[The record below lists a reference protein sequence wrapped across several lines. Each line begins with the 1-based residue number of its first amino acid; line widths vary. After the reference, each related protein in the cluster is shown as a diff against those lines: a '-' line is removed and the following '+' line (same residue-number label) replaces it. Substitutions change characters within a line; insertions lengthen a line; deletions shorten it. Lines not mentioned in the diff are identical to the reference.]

1 MAFLKICPMLNF
13 DPELEL
19 SHFINGDAVEI
30 SYIQFSEKDCPP
42 LEAFLAS
49 LLRSISMEYLLEIVF
64 TVLNELL
71 VNAFKANVK
80 RVYFDTIGKNIENK
94 EDYSIGLKNFREEF
108 AEFNQEVHSALS
120 KSKYRIQLKIA
131 QNSDKIQFWIINN
144 AKMVDDEIERI
155 KFRLNSSSKFK
166 TLSEAYQ
173 ENLDSY
179 ESTGLGIVLTTLLL
193 RNSGID
199 KNHLSISSNDD
210 STVAYFEIPKQIIPF
225 EIREKIKKI
234 LLDKVDGL
242 PPFPEK
248 ISKLIKVVNDP
259 NSTMMKV
266 ANEIEKDPGI
276 TIEILKLAN
285 SPLFQVQGQISTVS
299 DAIKRIGLRNI
310 EKILYAAGAH
320 RIFPLNSLHVKEIWE
335 HSSMTAFFSMHLSH
349 LKRPTARR
357 ELASIGGLLH
367 DLGSMVVVTLDRSL
381 IEMINELRDT
391 RNMSHSSFIEEIS
404 VGDNH
409 TEIGLYL
416 ASKWN
421 FPDELKDIIY
431 HHHRPW
437 LSDNLFKTECE
448 TVYLADIMSN
458 IHRKSINFALI
469 DPSILRS
476 FSIDSI
482 DQMTRIAEQLRVKY
496 EKAKSLGN

>member
-1 MAFLKICPMLNF
+1 MLTF
-13 DPELEL
+13 DPEREL
-19 SHFINGDAVEI
+19 AHFSNGDVVEI
-30 SYIQFSEKDCPP
+30 CYIQFSELDCPA
-42 LEAFLAS
+42 LEAFLGG

-80 RVYFDTIGKNIENK
+80 RVYFESIGKDIENK
-94 EDYSIGLKNFREEF
+94 DDYIEGLKNFREEF
-108 AEFNQEVHSALS
+108 AEFNEKVHLALTRS
-120 KSKYRIQLKIA
+120 NYRIQLKIA
-131 QNSDKIQFWIINN
+131 HNSDKIQFWIVNN
-144 AKMVDDEIERI
+144 AKMVEDEMERI
-155 KFRLNSSSKFK
+155 QFRIKSSSKFK

-199 KNHLSISSNDD
+199 KNHLSISSSDD
-210 STVAYFEIPKQIIPF
+210 STVAYFEIPKQIIPK

-234 LLDKVDGL
+234 LLEKVEGL

-248 ISKLIKVVNDP
+248 IVNLIKVLNDP

-266 ANEIEKDPGI
+266 ASEIEKDPGI
-276 TIEILKLAN
+276 TVEILKLAN

-310 EKILYAAGAH
+310 EKILYAAGTH

-335 HSSMTAFFSMHLSH
+335 HASMTAFFSMHLSH
-349 LKRPTARR
+349 LRRPTARR

-381 IEMINELRDT
+381 IEMINELRSD
-391 RNMSHSSFIEEIS
+391 RNMSHSTFIEEIT

-437 LSDNLFKTECE
+437 LSDNLFKSECE

-458 IHRKSINFALI
+458 LHRKNVNFALI
-469 DPSILRS
+469 DPLILRS
-476 FSIDSI
+476 FSIDSF
-482 DQMTRIAEQLRVKY
+482 DQMTKIADQLRIKY
-496 EKAKSLGN
+496 EAAKSLEN